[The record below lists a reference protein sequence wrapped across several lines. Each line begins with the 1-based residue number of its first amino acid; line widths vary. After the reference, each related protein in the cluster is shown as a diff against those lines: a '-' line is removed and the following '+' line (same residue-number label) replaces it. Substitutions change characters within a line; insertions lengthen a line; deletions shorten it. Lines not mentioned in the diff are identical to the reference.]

1 MVLFL
6 KLFKSFR
13 KLPTRLVLFSRCAL
27 WSLFYTLA
35 AKVNFYSRIRARGVR
50 EE

>member
-1 MVLFL
+1 MLLFL
-6 KLFKSFR
+6 KLFKS
-13 KLPTRLVLFSRCAL
+13 KLPTRLLLFSRCAL